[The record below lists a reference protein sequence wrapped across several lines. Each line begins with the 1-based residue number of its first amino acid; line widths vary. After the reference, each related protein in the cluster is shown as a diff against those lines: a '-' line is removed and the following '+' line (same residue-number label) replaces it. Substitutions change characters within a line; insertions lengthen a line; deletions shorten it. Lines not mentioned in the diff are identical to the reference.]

1 MGICYESGKGCKQD
15 YKKALECYEKASK
28 LGLGIA
34 MYNVGIFYEYGKGVL
49 KNKKKALEWYKKS
62 ADAGYENAK
71 KKLGM

>member
-1 MGICYESGKGCKQD
+1 
-15 YKKALECYEKASK
+15 
-28 LGLGIA
+28 

-71 KKLGM
+71 KKLETLK